1 LLGDAFGGAHDGGG
15 LDRLV
20 GGKKNDAGV
29 MRGGGAGEGF
39 CGEDVVGDGGERMLL
54 HQRDVLECCG
64 VEDDGRGMRG
74 EDVFEKRGVGGA
86 AEDGCDRGGWGEFG
100 GEGVEVALRGLK
112 QGQVMRVESGQAMRE
127 GGADGAAGAGNED
140 GLARE
145 GSESL
150 GPWRWQRRTGEEA
163 VPVDVGEGGDHR
175 RSINWARMGVWMRS
189 KGWRLGDAIGSLLA
203 YT

>member
-1 LLGDAFGGAHDGGG
+1 MLGDAFGGAHDGGG

-39 CGEDVVGDGGERMLL
+39 CREDVVGDSGERMLL

-112 QGQVMRVESGQAMRE
+112 QGQVVRVERAARVWDRGDGSGGRARKLCQSMS
-127 GGADGAAGAGNED
+127 
-140 GLARE
+140 ARE
-145 GSESL
+145 GI
-150 GPWRWQRRTGEEA
+150 TGE
-163 VPVDVGEGGDHR
+163 V
-175 RSINWARMGVWMRS
+175 
-189 KGWRLGDAIGSLLA
+189 
-203 YT
+203 